1 MNYAEIA
8 SKLSALGLS
17 VLPVSPYQDPRKVD
31 KAVSKIKTRQYK
43 TTSWYGK
50 QYKEVCKSVGIQPVA
65 ISSFDSAD
73 EYYQIYDQC
82 LIDKDQQ
89 PIVSFTGK
97 NPSFLAKN
105 GYPKTIRHA
114 EYQSKL
120 PSQDELKEWFAN
132 PQNGIG
138 CLGSNRYRW
147 LDLDRKHFDSQEKC
161 DRALDSICAPDIKAN
176 GWLEQTHSGGYRLL
190 VDCGDQG
197 TNFTNFSLSEGGDHV
212 GELLGSGRFAVL
224 APTIGVSGNPYTNI
238 SYGSPVPLNEL
249 NIFTTTKKQAAA
261 VIKPSMPSTSRI
273 SSISAAIELF
283 SCVTPAVQSIITG
296 NAESDDRSSDLTK
309 AAKELYGW
317 ENWLKAN
324 GVNYVG
330 SADNLINDCADNF
343 GIDGDRVERIKK
355 TINPDSCLPACVIRG
370 DDESAQKRV
379 KRLQY
384 ALSPVSKIDLR
395 YVSKLEE
402 PSDIDLLSLLPKKYI
417 EAVKYGIDKPLSI
430 IATIKGLAVATE
442 AYLTDKHIGFTGS
455 AKEIFDQF
463 CKNQEPQILDA
474 DFDGIPCDESEKI
487 DIPSIKK
494 LLNAHDQA
502 QIKLQDRIDREVL
515 RQEREKLKAQFE
527 ADEICNLA
535 ANITTINNVY
545 GDRFSLNELTNEPE
559 LDGEFF
565 DMDRSRAMFALE
577 LNIEISKADACD
589 VIRAIAEKNSY
600 HPIQNYLDDCYKK
613 HGDNTNILSDLAAKC
628 FGSTNPLYEVFLQKT
643 LIAAVARIYE
653 PSCKVD
659 SVLTLVGKQGYQK
672 STFFEALAGVENFT
686 DNLDKE
692 LNNKDNLMRLHRKW
706 ICEIGEID
714 RVANS
719 KYEGD
724 LKNFIT
730 IKTDLLRLPYAISTK
745 EFKRRFLFVGTSNRA
760 DFLTDPTGDRRYWLV
775 QVAKEIDVEYVKEYR
790 DQIWAAAVSLYKS
803 GAKWW
808 LSDLEKAASDRNN
821 ERYRSDSP
829 WMPLIAQFCEGRE
842 KISCTEILYHIE
854 RETAKHNHS
863 MKRDVINCLM
873 RLGFTKSGGR
883 HRVNIDG
890 NLMAVNSWLAPTDL
904 DLGGSLGGSS
914 LDADVVSI
922 SPPLAKLGGSLGG
935 SPFDADIV
943 SNSEEMIHLIH
954 QKQVK
959 VFSEKNIC
967 PTQENTKP
975 DTYIFEENSFESK
988 TLDHVDH
995 YLSNVVTATKNDDPS
1010 NDPPH
1015 TLSGSSG
1022 SSPLAIGDRITW
1034 KRSGVIPAMKQSI
1047 WTIKSVVSDE
1057 LTIWNQNFGEH
1068 KVTWQEVDRVIA

>member
-1 MNYAEIA
+1 MNYSEII

-17 VLPVSPYQDPRKVD
+17 VLPVAPYQYPRKID
-31 KAVSKIKTRQYK
+31 KAVSKMKTNQYK
-43 TTSWYGK
+43 TTSWYGR
-50 QYKEVCKSVGIQPVA
+50 QYQDVCKAVGFVPVA
-65 ISSFDSAD
+65 ISNFDLSD
-73 EYYQIYDQC
+73 DHYQIYDQC
-82 LIDKDQQ
+82 LLDKDQQ
-89 PIVSFTGK
+89 PIVQFTGK

-105 GYPKTIRHA
+105 GYPRTIRHA

-120 PSQDELKEWFAN
+120 PTQDELKEWFDN

-147 LDLDRKHFDSQEKC
+147 LDLDRKHFDSQEEC
-161 DRALDSICAPDIKAN
+161 DRALDSICAPDIRVK

-197 TNFTNFSLSEGGDHV
+197 ADFTNFALTEGGNHV
-212 GELLGSGRFAVL
+212 GELLGAGRFAVL
-224 APTIGVSGNPYTNI
+224 SPTIGVSGNPYRNI
-238 SYGSPVPLNEL
+238 NYGEPIPIEQL
-249 NIFTTTKKQAAA
+249 NIFTTARKQTAA
-261 VIKPSMPSTSRI
+261 VIKPSMPSTPRI
-273 SSISAAIELF
+273 ASSVAIELF

-317 ENWLKAN
+317 ENWLNVN
-324 GVNYVG
+324 GINYSG
-330 SADNLINDCADNF
+330 SADSLINDCGDAL
-343 GIDGDRVERIKK
+343 GIDSDRVERIKK
-355 TINPDSCLPACVIRG
+355 TINPASCLPACVIRG
-370 DDESAQKRV
+370 GDEAAHKKV
-379 KRLQY
+379 KKLQY
-384 ALSPVSKIDLR
+384 ALNPTSTIDLR
-395 YVSKLEE
+395 YVAKIED
-402 PSDIDLLSLLPKKYI
+402 PSEIDLLSLLPKKYI
-417 EAVKYGIDKPLSI
+417 EAAKYGIDKPLSI

-442 AYLTDKHIGFTGS
+442 AYLMDKHIGFTGS
-455 AKEIFDQF
+455 AEEIFDQF
-463 CKNQEPQILDA
+463 CKNQEPPIIA
-474 DFDGIPCDESEKI
+474 DFDGIPCDESAKI

-494 LLNAHDQA
+494 LLDAHDQA

-515 RQEREKLKAQFE
+515 RQEREKLKAEFE
-527 ADEICNLA
+527 TEEICRLA
-535 ANITTINNVY
+535 ANITTINHAY
-545 GDRFSLNELTNEPE
+545 GDRFKLNELTNEIE
-559 LDGEFF
+559 LDGAFF
-565 DMDRSRAMFALE
+565 DMDRSRSMFAID
-577 LNIEISKADACD
+577 LNLEISKADACD
-589 VIRAIAEKNSY
+589 VIRAIAEKSSY

-613 HGDNTNILSDLAAKC
+613 HGDNTSILSDLAAKC
-628 FGSTNPLYEVFLQKT
+628 FGTINPLYEVFLQKT

-692 LNNKDNLMRLHRKW
+692 LNSKDNLMRLHRKW
-706 ICEIGEID
+706 LCEIGEID

-730 IKTDLLRLPYAISTK
+730 IKTDLLRLPYALSTK

-790 DQIWAAAVSLYKS
+790 DQIWAAAVSLYKN

-829 WMPLIAQFCEGRE
+829 WMPIIAEFCEGRE
-842 KISCTEILYHIE
+842 KVGISEILYHIDP
-854 RETAKHNHS
+854 ETAKHNHS
-863 MKRDVINCLM
+863 MQRDVINCLM
-873 RLGFTKSGGR
+873 RLGFTKSGGK
-883 HRVNIDG
+883 HRANIRG
-890 NLMAVNSWLAPTDL
+890 RAIPINSWIAPTDL

-914 LDADVVSI
+914 FDADVVSVSI
-922 SPPLAKLGGSLGG
+922 QSANLGESLGG
-935 SPFDADIV
+935 SPFNADVV

-959 VFSEKNIC
+959 LFSEKNIC
-967 PTQENTKP
+967 PTQENTKT

-995 YLSNVVTATKNDDPS
+995 SLSNVITAPKTDDPP

-1015 TLSGSSG
+1015 TLSGTSG
-1022 SSPLAIGDRITW
+1022 SSLLAIGDRITW

-1047 WTIKSVVSDE
+1047 WTIKSVASDE
-1057 LTIWNQNFGEH
+1057 VTIWNQNFGEH
-1068 KVTWQEVDRVIA
+1068 KATWQEVDRAIA

>member
-1 MNYAEIA
+1 MNYAEII

-17 VLPVSPYQDPRKVD
+17 VLPVAPYQDPRKVD
-31 KAVSKIKTRQYK
+31 KAVSKIKTGQYK

-50 QYKEVCKSVGIQPVA
+50 QYKEICKAVGIDPVV
-65 ISSFDSAD
+65 ISSLDSAD
-73 EYYQIYDQC
+73 DYYQIYDQC
-82 LIDKDQQ
+82 LIDKAQQ

-105 GYPKTIRHA
+105 GYPKKLNHA

-120 PSQDELKEWFAN
+120 PTQDELKEWFAN
-132 PQNGIG
+132 PKNGIG
-138 CLGSNRYRW
+138 CLGSKRHRW
-147 LDLDRKHFDSQEKC
+147 LDLDRKHFDSQEEC
-161 DRALDSICAPDIKAN
+161 DRAIDSICAPDIRTK
-176 GWLEQTHSGGYRLL
+176 GWLEKTHSGGYRLL

-197 TNFTNFSLSEGGDHV
+197 ADFTNFALTEGGDHV
-212 GELLGSGRFAVL
+212 GELLGDGRFAVL

-238 SYGSPVPLNEL
+238 SYGDPVPLNEL

-261 VIKPSMPSTSRI
+261 VIKPSMPSTHRI
-273 SSISAAIELF
+273 VSSTAAIELF
-283 SCVTPAVQSIITG
+283 SCVTSTVQSIITG
-296 NAESDDRSSDLTK
+296 NAESDDRSTDLTK

-330 SADNLINDCADNF
+330 SADNLINDCGDVL
-343 GIDGDRVERIKK
+343 GIDSARIERIKK
-355 TINPDSCLPACVIRG
+355 TISPISCLPACVIRG
-370 DDESAQKRV
+370 GDEAAQKRV
-379 KRLQY
+379 KKLQY
-384 ALSPVSKIDLR
+384 ALNPIAKSDLR
-395 YVSKLEE
+395 YVKQLED
-402 PSDIDLLSLLPKKYI
+402 PTDIDLLSLLPKKYI
-417 EAVKYGIDKPLSI
+417 EAVKYGVEKPLSI
-430 IATIKGLAVATE
+430 IATIKGLAVTTE
-442 AYLTDKHIGFTGS
+442 AYLKDKQIGFTRS
-455 AKEIFDQF
+455 AKEIFNQF
-463 CKNQEPQILDA
+463 CENQEPPIIA
-474 DFDGIPCDESEKI
+474 DFNGIPCDESERI
-487 DIPSIKK
+487 DIPNIRK
-494 LLNAHDQA
+494 LLNAHNLA
-502 QIKLQDRIDREVL
+502 QTKLLERIEREKI
-515 RQEREKLKAQFE
+515 RGEREKLKAQFE
-527 ADEICNLA
+527 ADEICSLA
-535 ANITTINNVY
+535 ANISTINSVY
-545 GDRFSLNELTNEPE
+545 GDRFRLNELTNEIE

-565 DMDRSRAMFALE
+565 DMDRSRAMFAVE

-589 VIRAIAEKNSY
+589 VIRAIAERNDY

-628 FGSTNPLYEVFLQKT
+628 FGTTNPLYEVFLHKT

-659 SVLTLVGKQGYQK
+659 HVLTLVGKQGYQK

-692 LNNKDNLMRLHRKW
+692 LNSKDNLMRLHRKW

-730 IKTDLLRLPYAISTK
+730 IKTDLLRLPYALSTK

-760 DFLTDPTGDRRYWLV
+760 DFLTDPTGDRRYWLL
-775 QVAKEIDVEYVKEYR
+775 QVAKEIDVEYVKANR
-790 DQIWAAAVSLYKS
+790 DLIWAAAVSLYKS

-829 WMPLIAQFCEGRE
+829 WMPLIAEFCEGRE
-842 KISCTEILYHIE
+842 KVGISEILYHIE
-854 RETAKHNHS
+854 PETAKHNHS
-863 MKRDVINCLM
+863 MQRDIINCLM
-873 RLGFTKSGGR
+873 RLGFTKSGGK
-883 HRVNIDG
+883 HRANIQG
-890 NLMAVNSWLAPTDL
+890 RAIPINSWIAPTNL
-904 DLGGSLGGSS
+904 EVGGSLGGSS
-914 LDADVVSI
+914 LDAHLVSV
-922 SPPLAKLGGSLGG
+922 SEELVKSSRSLGG
-935 SPFDADIV
+935 SSSNPDTV

-959 VFSEKNIC
+959 VFSKKNIC
-967 PTQENTKP
+967 NTQENTKP
-975 DTYIFEENSFESK
+975 DTYIFEENNFESK

-995 YLSNVVTATKNDDPS
+995 SLSNVVTATKNDDPS

-1015 TLSGSSG
+1015 PLSGSSG

-1047 WTIKSVVSDE
+1047 WTIKSVTNDE
-1057 LTIWNQNFGEH
+1057 VIIWNQNFGEH
-1068 KVTWQEVDRVIA
+1068 KATWQEVDQAIA